1 MMADTHLRGQTLD
14 DLMREAIQEIQS
26 NGERIEPTKGWCT
39 EVTGVLLELTNPL
52 ARVSR
57 TETRGKPFS
66 SLGELCWYLAKTNDL
81 GFIEY
86 YIPEYKK
93 SAELGLIHGGY
104 GPRLFDWNG
113 INQICNITSLLRKKP
128 NSRKAVI
135 QLFEA
140 SDIAASHNDTPC
152 TCTLQFLQRAGK
164 LNMIIY
170 MRSNDAYLGLP
181 HDIFCFTMLQEII
194 ARDLNVD
201 LGTYKHMVG
210 SLHLYD
216 NRKEAAE
223 RFLAEGF
230 QSTQMSM
237 PAMPTGDPWPA
248 IKSLL
253 EAELKIRSGNPID
266 ENELNHLAPYWRDLI
281 RLLQIFRASK
291 DKDLKE
297 IKKLRESMST
307 TLFHTFIDMKINAL
321 VN

>member
-1 MMADTHLRGQTLD
+1 MADTHLRGQTLD
-14 DLMREAIQEIQS
+14 DLMRSAIQEILS
-26 NGERIEPTKGWCT
+26 NGERIKPTKGWCT

-66 SLGELCWYLAKTNDL
+66 SLGELCWYMAKTNDL

-93 SAELGLIHGGY
+93 SSEQGLIYGGY

-113 INQICNITSLLRKKP
+113 INQIGNITSRLRKKP

-140 SDIAASHNDTPC
+140 SDIAASHKDTPC
-152 TCTLQFLQRAGK
+152 TCTLQFLQRGAK

-181 HDIFCFTMLQEII
+181 HDIFCFTMLQEIV
-194 ARDLNVD
+194 ARDLNVG

-216 NRKEAAE
+216 DRKEAAQ

-230 QSTQMSM
+230 QSTEMSM
-237 PAMPTGDPWPA
+237 PAMPTGNPWPA
-248 IKSLL
+248 IKLL
-253 EAELKIRSGNPID
+253 LKAEVAIRTGNAIDDGELKD
-266 ENELNHLAPYWRDLI
+266 LAPYWRDLI
-281 RLLQIFRASK
+281 RLLQIFRAWKK
-291 DKDLKE
+291 DKDLNKIKE
-297 IKKLRESMST
+297 WREKMST
-307 TLFHTFIDMKINAL
+307 NLFHTFIDMKINDL

>member
-1 MMADTHLRGQTLD
+1 MADTHLRGQTLD
-14 DLMREAIQEIQS
+14 DLMRCAIQEIQS
-26 NGERIEPTKGWCT
+26 NGERINPTKGWCT

-86 YIPEYKK
+86 YIPEYRK
-93 SAELGLIHGGY
+93 SAERELIYGGY
-104 GPRLFDWNG
+104 GPRLFDWDG
-113 INQICNITSLLRKKP
+113 INQIGNITALLRERP

-140 SDIAASHNDTPC
+140 SDIAAPHNDTPC
-152 TCTLQFLQRAGK
+152 TCTLQFLQRGGK
-164 LNMIIY
+164 LNMIAH

-194 ARDLNVD
+194 ARDLNVA
-201 LGTYKHMVG
+201 LGTYKHVVG

-216 NRKEAAE
+216 NRKEAAQ

-237 PAMPTGDPWPA
+237 PAMPRGDPWPA
-248 IKSLL
+248 IHSLL
-253 EAELKIRSGNPID
+253 KAELAIRTGNTID
-266 ENELNHLAPYWRDLI
+266 DDELKHLAPYWRDLI
-281 RLLQIFRASK
+281 RLLQVFRARK
-291 DKDLKE
+291 DKDVEK
-297 IKKLRESMST
+297 IKDVRAKMST
-307 TLFHTFIDMKINAL
+307 NLFHTFIDMKINDL
-321 VN
+321 L

>member
-1 MMADTHLRGQTLD
+1 MADTHLRGQTLD
-14 DLMREAIQEIQS
+14 DLMRLAIQEIQL
-26 NGERIEPTKGWCT
+26 NGERIKPTKGWCT
-39 EVTGVLLELTNPL
+39 EVAGVLLELTNPL

-66 SLGELCWYLAKTNDL
+66 SLGELCWYMAQTNDL

-93 SAELGLIHGGY
+93 SSELGLIYGGY

-113 INQICNITSLLRKKP
+113 INQINNITRLLRNTP

-152 TCTLQFLQRAGK
+152 TCTLQFLQRGAK

-216 NRKEAAE
+216 NRKEAAQ

-248 IKSLL
+248 IKLL
-253 EAELKIRSGNPID
+253 QKAELAIRTGNEIDKSGLKP
-266 ENELNHLAPYWRDLI
+266 LAPYWRDLI
-281 RLLQIFRASK
+281 RLLQIFRAWK
-291 DKDLKE
+291 DKDLDE
-297 IKKLRESMST
+297 IKDLRKKMST
-307 TLFHTFIDMKINAL
+307 NLFHTFIDLKISDL